1 MQIMNDQ
8 LEVALNTGLSKTSDN
23 RLKLYDEMDEIN
35 NLINSYSYY
44 KNSSKNGSF
53 KEFMNSNNGHP
64 PTTEELNL
72 TVNDT
77 LQGAKI
83 QYFNKGNQNQPSMKS
98 AIKIT
103 TQSDLIKRYI
113 DAKDVF
119 ASDSTTQQMHEQ
131 T

>member
-1 MQIMNDQ
+1 MNDH
-8 LEVALNTGLSKTSDN
+8 LEVALNIELSKTSGN

-44 KNSSKNGSF
+44 YKSSSKNGSF

-77 LQGAKI
+77 PQGAKI
-83 QYFNKGNQNQPSMKS
+83 QYFNKGNQNQTLMKS

-113 DAKDVF
+113 DAKDVS
-119 ASDSTTQQMHEQ
+119 ALDSMTQQ